1 MSKIREG
8 LPKIGGGR
16 SRAKSVGSSIRK
28 KESDIMLLSTP
39 NGAEPGCFAFGN
51 KIVVSSHAQFT
62 LSLVLNYDVVLK
74 CKTVSVLYWA
84 KLKAH
89 VLLLTYTVI

>member
-1 MSKIREG
+1 
-8 LPKIGGGR
+8 
-16 SRAKSVGSSIRK
+16 
-28 KESDIMLLSTP
+28 MLLSTP

-51 KIVVSSHAQFT
+51 KIVVSSHTQFT
-62 LSLVLNYDVVLK
+62 LSYYDIVLK

-84 KLKAH
+84 RLKAH